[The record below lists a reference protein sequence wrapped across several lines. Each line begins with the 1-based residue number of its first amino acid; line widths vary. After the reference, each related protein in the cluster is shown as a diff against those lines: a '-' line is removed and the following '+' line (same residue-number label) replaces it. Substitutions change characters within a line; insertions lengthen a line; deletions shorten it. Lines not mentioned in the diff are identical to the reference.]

1 MLSKHNHYVQTRE
14 RNLKTDGFAKLVRN
28 KITGIMGGGGGHC
41 NADEYTCRAA
51 SISDILTG
59 YFFLYGML

>member
-1 MLSKHNHYVQTRE
+1 MGNY
-14 RNLKTDGFAKLVRN
+14 LKTDGFAKLVRN
-28 KITGIMGGGGGHC
+28 KITGIMGGGGGGVGGGHC

>member
-28 KITGIMGGGGGHC
+28 KITGIMGGGGGGDC
-41 NADEYTCRAA
+41 NADEYTVER
-51 SISDILTG
+51 LQ
-59 YFFLYGML
+59 FLIF

>member
-1 MLSKHNHYVQTRE
+1 MLSKHNHHVQTRE

-41 NADEYTCRAA
+41 NADEYT
-51 SISDILTG
+51 ISDILTG

>member
-1 MLSKHNHYVQTRE
+1 MGNY
-14 RNLKTDGFAKLVRN
+14 LKTDGFAKLVRK
-28 KITGIMGGGGGHC
+28 KITGIMGGGGHC

>member
-1 MLSKHNHYVQTRE
+1 MLSKHNHHVQTRE

-28 KITGIMGGGGGHC
+28 KITGIMGGHC

-59 YFFLYGML
+59 YFFFYGML

>member
-1 MLSKHNHYVQTRE
+1 MGNY
-14 RNLKTDGFAKLVRN
+14 LKTDGFAKLVRN
-28 KITGIMGGGGGHC
+28 KITGIMGGGGGGPC